1 MAMKIYDISMPIS
14 NEMPVYKNK
23 EEKKTRIEQKQVNG
37 VRESRITMDSH
48 AGTHFDAPSHML
60 EDGHGIDK
68 QNKFFHRA
76 IVIDLTKEDIITKE
90 IIEKH
95 EIMKGDF
102 VLLKTRN
109 SFEDHFNPDFVYLDI
124 TGVNYLVEIEA
135 SGVGIDA
142 LGIERNDP
150 EHKTHK
156 MLLSNG
162 LMILE
167 GLRLKDV
174 KEGRYTLIAAPL
186 NITGCDGSPV
196 RALLVEGLDLV

>member
-1 MAMKIYDISMPIS
+1 MKIYDISMPIS

-23 EEKKTRIEQKQVNG
+23 EEKKTRIEQKESDG
-37 VRESRITMDSH
+37 VRESLISIDSH

-60 EDGHGIDK
+60 EDGDGIDK
-68 QNKFFHRA
+68 QNIFFHHA
-76 IVIDLTKEDIITKE
+76 VVIDLTKEDIITKKTLQE
-90 IIEKH
+90 H

-109 SFEDHFNPDFVYLDI
+109 SSDNQFNPEFVYLDI
-124 TGVNYLVEIEA
+124 TGANHLVEIGA
-135 SGVGIDA
+135 RGAGIDA

-174 KEGRYTLIAAPL
+174 REGRYTLIAAPL

-196 RALLVEGLDLV
+196 RALLVEGLELI